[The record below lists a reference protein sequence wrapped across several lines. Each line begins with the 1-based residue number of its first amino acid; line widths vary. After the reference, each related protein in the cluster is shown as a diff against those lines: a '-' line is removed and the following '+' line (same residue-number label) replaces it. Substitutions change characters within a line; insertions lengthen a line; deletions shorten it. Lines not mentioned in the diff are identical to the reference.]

1 MFCLNQ
7 GHNRVPI
14 KSRPRI
20 EEIKPRLNDRME
32 LPKII
37 VSRCIED
44 RSHSAHNLTLI
55 RRERLLLR
63 PGNRAAKEKP
73 QHNHADDTT
82 NPRSH
87 SEEPLRLVYES

>member
-20 EEIKPRLNDRME
+20 EEIKPRL
-32 LPKII
+32 I